1 MTTAP
6 RPLPHPPRRAPS
18 ASRRLRPWPNLPR
31 ETQTQIARLVG
42 DLLQRMAPENSAVL
56 ELSRAEHRE
65 QR

>member
-1 MTTAP
+1 
-6 RPLPHPPRRAPS
+6 
-18 ASRRLRPWPNLPR
+18 LRPWPNLPR

>member
-1 MTTAP
+1 
-6 RPLPHPPRRAPS
+6 
-18 ASRRLRPWPNLPR
+18 LRPGPNLPR

-56 ELSRAEHRE
+56 EISRAERRE

>member
-1 MTTAP
+1 MPTAP

-31 ETQTQIARLVG
+31 ETQTQIARLLG
-42 DLLQRMAPENSAVL
+42 DLLQRMAPESGAVM
-56 ELSRAEHRE
+56 EIPRAECRK